1 MNRMSGTWTLPDP
14 AFRRFLDSYKPR
26 WGILPQTALRHACI
40 RSPELCTKRTSL
52 RSRPRFYAQDRCNY
66 NVPPANL
73 SIEPNILKH

>member
-1 MNRMSGTWTLPDP
+1 MNRMSGTWTLPGP
-14 AFRRFLDSYKPR
+14 AFRRILDSYKSR
-26 WGILPQTALRHACI
+26 WGNLPQSASGTRA
-40 RSPELCTKRTSL
+40 SDVGTLCTKRTSL